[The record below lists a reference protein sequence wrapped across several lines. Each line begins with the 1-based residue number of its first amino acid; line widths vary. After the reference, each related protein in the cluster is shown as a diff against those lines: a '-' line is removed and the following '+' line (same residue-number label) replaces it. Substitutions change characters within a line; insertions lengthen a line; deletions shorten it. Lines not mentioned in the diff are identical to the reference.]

1 MEDGP
6 LQGAEIYIDNTEP
19 WEVDTMIKAVCFDLD
34 NTLLDRDKSLHSFL
48 EDQYARLNMFD
59 HVEKDLYMNRFI
71 ELDDRGYVWKDIVYE
86 TLIRECNLDGHTVEE
101 LLSDYLLQF
110 QHHCLPLGP
119 VEEVMKELRGRE
131 ILIGIISNGFHQFQS
146 DNLKALSIHLYAH
159 TILISESEGLRKPDK
174 RIFQSI
180 ADKMGVKVE
189 ECAFVGDHPIN
200 DVKGAKD
207 AGMTSIWLRGDGYS
221 EPDHADAIIDQLPE
235 LMGVLRNLDVEKPTL
250 PRHHPTESI

>member
-6 LQGAEIYIDNTEP
+6 LQGAELYIDNTDP

-48 EDQYARLNMFD
+48 EDQYARLNMFH

-71 ELDDRGYVWKDIVYE
+71 ELDDRGNVWKDTVYE
-86 TLIRECNLDGHTVEE
+86 TLIRECNLEGHTVEE
-101 LLSDYLLQF
+101 LLSDYLLHF
-110 QHHCLPLGP
+110 QHHCIPLGP
-119 VEEVMKELRGRE
+119 VKEVLRELRAKG
-131 ILIGIISNGFHQFQS
+131 ILIGVISNGYHQFQS

-159 TILISESEGLRKPDK
+159 TILISESEGMRKPDK

-180 ADKMGVKVE
+180 AGKMGVQVE

-207 AGMTSIWLRGDGYS
+207 AGMNSIWLRGDGYS
-221 EPDHADAIIDQLPE
+221 VPDHADAIIDQLPE
-235 LMGVLRNLDVEKPTL
+235 LMGVLRNLGVERPTL
-250 PRHHPTESI
+250 TRHDSF

>member
-71 ELDDRGYVWKDIVYE
+71 ELDDRGCVWKDIVYE

-119 VEEVMKELRGRE
+119 VEEVMK
-131 ILIGIISNGFHQFQS
+131 
-146 DNLKALSIHLYAH
+146 
-159 TILISESEGLRKPDK
+159 
-174 RIFQSI
+174 
-180 ADKMGVKVE
+180 
-189 ECAFVGDHPIN
+189 
-200 DVKGAKD
+200 
-207 AGMTSIWLRGDGYS
+207 
-221 EPDHADAIIDQLPE
+221 
-235 LMGVLRNLDVEKPTL
+235 
-250 PRHHPTESI
+250 

>member
-1 MEDGP
+1 MEDEP
-6 LQGAEIYIDNTEP
+6 LQGAELYIDNKEP
-19 WEVDTMIKAVCFDLD
+19 WEVDIMIKAVCFDLD

-48 EDQYARLNMFD
+48 EDQYARLNMFG
-59 HVEKDLYMNRFI
+59 HVEKDPFMDRFI

-86 TLIRECNLDGHTVEE
+86 TLIREFDLRGCTIEE
-101 LLSDYLLQF
+101 LLSDYLTHF
-110 QHHCLPLGP
+110 HHHCIPLGP
-119 VEEVMKELRGRE
+119 VEEVLKELRARGM
-131 ILIGIISNGFHQFQS
+131 LIGIISNGFHQFQS

-180 ADKMGVKVE
+180 AGKMGVKVE

-200 DVKGAKD
+200 DVKGAKE

-221 EPDHADAIIDQLPE
+221 VPDHADAIIDQLPE
-235 LMGVLRNLDVEKPTL
+235 LMGVLRNLDVERPTL
-250 PRHHPTESI
+250 PRHHSSESI